1 MQHSNQHNETEEQ
14 LPAVNDNSAS
24 LMQHDPRY
32 MLNSYGIGRT
42 NFAINEIL
50 GLASAATMPQITAL
64 SNGGPVTN
72 GSFANYFMTPASYC
86 PPPAVLGSASF
97 MDQSAVLG
105 NVTGTNCS
113 ASQSVLSGLEF
124 MPMLQFQ
131 QDYADYSFIGSG
143 SGGGGGNSGNSREMS
158 KSLLNEICHHQQQQN
173 NCRNNNNN
181 NNNNNTAQNMAELV
195 MAAKASASA
204 SAAAATTT
212 DNDARRHNNG
222 PPPLPPNNSTK
233 SPLGKKKKRRHR
245 TIFTQAQIDELESVF
260 NGARYPDV
268 PQREQLANKT
278 ELAEDRIQVW
288 FQNRRAKWRKTTNSW
303 GKSTIMAELV
313 GVWLSENTLNMAFLF
328 CADELESVFDGARYP
343 DVPQREQLAN
353 KTELAEDRIQ
363 VWFQN
368 RRAKW
373 RKTTNSWGKSTIM
386 AEYGLYGAMVRH
398 QLPLPDTITK
408 CVGNFE
414 DSQGS
419 AAPWLLGM
427 HKKSIEAAAQ
437 LDQIEDYK
445 EGDDDDDDEIA
456 EELKAMVV
464 SHGAAKCRTTLLM
477 DHLSE
482 DEKYPKEQQQQRT
495 VAAAAAGGGG
505 QHEKKRRQH
514 GKCGGGSNKG
524 TSSYNNSNNNN
535 NNSSFS
541 LQMQMQM
548 EGNNAQYLSRFMMG
562 NQ

>member
-1 MQHSNQHNETEEQ
+1 MHSNQHNETEEQ
-14 LPAVNDNSAS
+14 LPAVVNDSAS

-86 PPPAVLGSASF
+86 PPAAVLGSASF

-105 NVTGTNCS
+105 NVTGAANCP

-131 QDYADYSFIGSG
+131 QDYADYSFISSG
-143 SGGGGGNSGNSREMS
+143 SGGANSGNSREMS

-173 NCRNNNNN
+173 NCRNNS

-195 MAAKASASA
+195 MAAKASAA
-204 SAAAATTT
+204 VTT
-212 DNDARRHNNG
+212 DNGARRHNNG
-222 PPPLPPNNSTK
+222 PPPPPPPNNPTK
-233 SPLGKKKKRRHR
+233 SPSGKKKKRRHR
-245 TIFTQAQIDELESVF
+245 TIFTQAQIDELELVF
-260 NGARYPDV
+260 
-268 PQREQLANKT
+268 
-278 ELAEDRIQVW
+278 QV
-288 FQNRRAKWRKTTNSW
+288 
-303 GKSTIMAELV
+303 
-313 GVWLSENTLNMAFLF
+313 
-328 CADELESVFDGARYP
+328 ARYP

-445 EGDDDDDDEIA
+445 EGDDDDEIA

-477 DHLSE
+477 EHLSE
-482 DEKYPKEQQQQRT
+482 DEKYPKEQQHQRT
-495 VAAAAAGGGG
+495 VAAAGGG

-514 GKCGGGSNKG
+514 GKCGSNKG
-524 TSSYNNSNNNN
+524 TSSYNNNNNN

-541 LQMQMQM
+541 LQMQM
-548 EGNNAQYLSRFMMG
+548 EANNAQYLSRFMMG

>member
-1 MQHSNQHNETEEQ
+1 MHSNQHNETEEQ

-105 NVTGTNCS
+105 NVTGANCS

-143 SGGGGGNSGNSREMS
+143 SGGGGANSGNSREMS

-173 NCRNNNNN
+173 NCRNNS

-195 MAAKASASA
+195 MAAKASA
-204 SAAAATTT
+204 AATTT
-212 DNDARRHNNG
+212 DNGARRHNNG
-222 PPPLPPNNSTK
+222 PPPPPNNSTK

-245 TIFTQAQIDELESVF
+245 TIFTQAQI
-260 NGARYPDV
+260 
-268 PQREQLANKT
+268 
-278 ELAEDRIQVW
+278 
-288 FQNRRAKWRKTTNSW
+288 
-303 GKSTIMAELV
+303 
-313 GVWLSENTLNMAFLF
+313 
-328 CADELESVFDGARYP
+328 DELESVFDGARYP

-495 VAAAAAGGGG
+495 VAAAAAGGG

-524 TSSYNNSNNNN
+524 TSSYNNSNN